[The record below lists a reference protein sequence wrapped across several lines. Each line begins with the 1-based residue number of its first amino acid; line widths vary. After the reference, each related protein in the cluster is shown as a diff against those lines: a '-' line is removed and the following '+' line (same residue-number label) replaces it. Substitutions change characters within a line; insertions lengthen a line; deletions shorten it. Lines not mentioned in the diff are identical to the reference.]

1 MCPVELHVKTSS
13 GERVGAEVGGG
24 EVGDTQVEI
33 YRAAQP
39 FLIFFNILLLYH
51 GNVSRNVTPLSP
63 DCSLII
69 LSNEKRRK
77 RGMREREREKKKCMR
92 IAILPY
98 SLHTGCVTTSLKKIL
113 TAQ

>member
-1 MCPVELHVKTSS
+1 M
-13 GERVGAEVGGG
+13 EV

-33 YRAAQP
+33 SGAAQP
-39 FLIFFNILLLYH
+39 VFSLSLSPSLLLLYH

-77 RGMREREREKKKCMR
+77 RGMREGKNACE
-92 IAILPY
+92 LQFF
-98 SLHTGCVTTSLKKIL
+98 HTACIRGV
-113 TAQ
+113 